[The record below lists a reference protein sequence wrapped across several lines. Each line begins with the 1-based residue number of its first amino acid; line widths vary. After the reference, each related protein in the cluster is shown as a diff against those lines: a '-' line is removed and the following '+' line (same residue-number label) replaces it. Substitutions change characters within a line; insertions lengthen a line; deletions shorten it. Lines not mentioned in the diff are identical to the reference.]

1 MEAYLWI
8 LWLIAAAV
16 FCAVEAATVG
26 IVSLW
31 FAGGALAAMV
41 TSLLGGA
48 LWLQVTVFLAASAAL
63 LVAFRPFVRKVIAPG
78 ITQTNANAMVGR
90 QALLTEA
97 VDNLKETGALRLD
110 GKEWSVRSETGE
122 TLPEGTLVT
131 VVRLEGVRL
140 YVEPVPAAAATI

>member
-8 LWLIAAAV
+8 LWLIAAAF

-48 LWLQVTVFLAASAAL
+48 LWLQVTVFLVASAAL
-63 LVAFRPFVRKVIAPG
+63 LVAFRPFVRKVIVPG

-122 TLPEGTLVT
+122 TLPEGTLVA

>member
-8 LWLIAAAV
+8 LWLIAAAI

-31 FAGGALAAMV
+31 FAGGALAAMAAA
-41 TSLLGGA
+41 LFGGA
-48 LWLQVTVFLAASAAL
+48 LWLQLTVFLVASAAL
-63 LVAFRPFVRKVIAPG
+63 LLAFRPFVRKVIAPG

-90 QALLTEA
+90 EALLTED

-110 GKEWSVRSETGE
+110 GKEWSVRSETGDI
-122 TLPEGTLVT
+122 LLKGTRVT

-140 YVEPVPAAAATI
+140 YVEPVPAAVV

>member
-1 MEAYLWI
+1 MEAYFWI
-8 LWLIAAAV
+8 LWLIAAAI

-48 LWLQVTVFLAASAAL
+48 LWLQVTVFLVASAAL
-63 LVAFRPFVRKVIAPG
+63 LVAFRPFVRKVITPG
-78 ITQTNANAMVGR
+78 ITRTNANAMVGR
-90 QALLTEA
+90 EAILTED

-122 TLPEGTLVT
+122 ALPKGTLVT
-131 VVRLEGVRL
+131 VVKLEGVSL
-140 YVEPVPAAAATI
+140 YVEPVPAAAATV